1 MLPAVLPSET
11 VLTLSMTP
19 TSAIDLVISG
29 GKCIHGK
36 GKKRIRL
43 TLTYDLLLKII
54 QEADLDG
61 INIECAI
68 CVAFAGFLRCG
79 EFKWNSWESCTSSLV
94 QNRRQNVYPVHRFD
108 NLNLN

>member
-54 QEADLDG
+54 QEIDLDD
-61 INIECAI
+61 INIEYAI
-68 CVAFAGFLRCG
+68 CMTFA
-79 EFKWNSWESCTSSLV
+79 
-94 QNRRQNVYPVHRFD
+94 
-108 NLNLN
+108 